1 MFERYTEKA
10 RRVIFFARHEAGQF
24 GSPSIESEHLL
35 LGLLHENSNLRR
47 WLPNATPETIR
58 QWVEAESKHRAPISS
73 AVDLK
78 LSNESKRILKQAAFE
93 ADRFA
98 HDYIGTDHLFL
109 ALLAVKDCLA
119 SKLVARAA
127 PDAVKIRAEVS
138 QQAEEPR
145 RESRLALPERR
156 NRK

>member
-10 RRVIFFARHEAGQF
+10 RRVIFFARYEAGQF

-35 LGLLHENSNLRR
+35 LGLLHENSKLRR

-58 QWVEAESKHRAPISS
+58 EWVEAESKQRPPVST

-78 LSNESKRILKQAAFE
+78 LSNDSKKILKQAADE
-93 ADRFA
+93 ADRFS

-109 ALLAVKDCLA
+109 ALLAIEDCLA
-119 SKLVARAA
+119 AKLVARAA
-127 PDAVKIRAEVS
+127 PDAIKIRAEVS

-145 RESRLALPERR
+145 HESRLSPSE
-156 NRK
+156 